1 MINIAEIL
9 KKAPIGLKLYST
21 MVGECKLSCVI
32 GDEISI
38 EYIDSS
44 GNPDSLVFDKF
55 GRFSE
60 NGDCV
65 LFPTSSDLYWE
76 NWQDNIFLKNKGLV
90 VIDRVTG
97 YRYIVVGV
105 AGYEYALCNVF
116 GKMATNINTKDCIF
130 ADEECTKIFFEHL
143 KDNGYE
149 YKDGIIVPVEK
160 ICKAEKVSR
169 SNYKKIIEHYGVRH
183 QLKKLSE
190 EVFELQEA
198 VIDLQD
204 FTTCGNADT
213 HRNQHVVEEIA
224 DVFVILRQLVMQ
236 FDIAENDI
244 EDMADYKVKR
254 TLERIK
260 KEE

>member
-76 NWQDNIFLKNKGLV
+76 NWQANIFLKNKGLV
-90 VIDRVTG
+90 VIDKSNG
-97 YRYIVVGV
+97 YRFARFYNVWKCR
-105 AGYEYALCNVF
+105 YAA
-116 GKMATNINTKDCIF
+116 K
-130 ADEECTKIFFEHL
+130 
-143 KDNGYE
+143 
-149 YKDGIIVPVEK
+149 
-160 ICKAEKVSR
+160 S
-169 SNYKKIIEHYGVRH
+169 
-183 QLKKLSE
+183 
-190 EVFELQEA
+190 
-198 VIDLQD
+198 
-204 FTTCGNADT
+204 TCG
-213 HRNQHVVEEIA
+213 
-224 DVFVILRQLVMQ
+224 
-236 FDIAENDI
+236 
-244 EDMADYKVKR
+244 
-254 TLERIK
+254 
-260 KEE
+260 